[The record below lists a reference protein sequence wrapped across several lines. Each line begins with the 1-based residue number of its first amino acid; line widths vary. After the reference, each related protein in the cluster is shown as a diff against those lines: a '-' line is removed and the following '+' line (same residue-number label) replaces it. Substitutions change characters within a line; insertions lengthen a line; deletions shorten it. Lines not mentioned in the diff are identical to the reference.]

1 MNARVKKLTLVG
13 VTYNIE
19 CIDGLTFLIS
29 SRLRSWERRI
39 RPNLRKIIRKLKT
52 AGYYDY
58 VLSADIVIVI
68 LSSSPGEQLAFVYT
82 PAQSEHHPVLF
93 INSGGLM
100 NLEISWNASLF
111 VHEATHV
118 FQAYYLSA
126 LESKKREVT
135 EKDASRMQIKFLKHC
150 KSAQRA
156 RDIENGLRQ
165 KRGYW
170 EWLDSAPIN
179 EEERRDV
186 ERLNYS
192 LDILTALMRHI
203 II

>member
-1 MNARVKKLTLVG
+1 MKKLTLAG

-19 CIDGLTFLIS
+19 CIDGLTFLIP
-29 SRLRSWERRI
+29 SRLRNWERRI
-39 RPNLRKIIRKLKT
+39 RTNLRKIIHKLRA

-82 PAQSEHHPVLF
+82 PQRSEHRPVLF
-93 INSGGLM
+93 INSSGLM
-100 NLEISWNASLF
+100 KLGTSWNASVF
-111 VHEATHV
+111 IHEATHV
-118 FQAYYLSA
+118 FQEYYFSA
-126 LESKKREVT
+126 SESKKREVT

-150 KSAQRA
+150 KNAQRA
-156 RDIENGLRQ
+156 RDLENGLRQ
-165 KRGYW
+165 KRKHW

-179 EEERRDV
+179 EEKRRDV

-203 II
+203 LI

>member
-1 MNARVKKLTLVG
+1 MKKLSLVG

-19 CIDGLTFLIS
+19 CIDGLTFLIP

-39 RPNLRKIIRKLKT
+39 RTNLRKIIHKLRT
-52 AGYYDY
+52 TGYYNY
-58 VLSADIVIVI
+58 VLSADMIIVI
-68 LSSSPGEQLAFVYT
+68 LSSSSGEQLAFVYT
-82 PAQSEHHPVLF
+82 PGRNAHHPVLF
-93 INSGGLM
+93 INSSGLI

-118 FQAYYLSA
+118 FQEYYFSA
-126 LESKKREVT
+126 SKSKKREVT

-156 RDIENGLRQ
+156 RDLENGLRQ

-203 II
+203 LI